1 MSDPADIPPF
11 TRDGLITLAREM
23 ATYGTERDSPTRSVM
38 ALLGDRWTSLI
49 LLVLATGELRHA
61 ELRRILSRLAFEQAI
76 SQRMLTLKLRALERD
91 GFVVR
96 RVSDHVPPKVGYD
109 LTPLGMELVSQTR
122 QIIAWTTAHT
132 CEIHQAR
139 AAYDRAGE

>member
-1 MSDPADIPPF
+1 MSDPDEAPPF
-11 TRDGLITLAREM
+11 ARDGLITLAREM
-23 ATYGTERDSPTRSVM
+23 ALYGTERDSPTRSVM

-96 RVSDHVPPKVGYD
+96 RVSDDVPPKVGYD
-109 LTPLGMELVSQTR
+109 LTPLGTELVSQTR

-132 CEIHQAR
+132 RQIHQAR
-139 AAYDRAGE
+139 AAYDSAVE